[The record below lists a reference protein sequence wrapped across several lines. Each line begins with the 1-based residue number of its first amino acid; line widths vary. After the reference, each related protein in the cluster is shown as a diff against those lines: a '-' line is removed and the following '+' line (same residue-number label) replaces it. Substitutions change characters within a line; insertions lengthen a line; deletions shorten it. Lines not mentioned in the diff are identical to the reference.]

1 LAAYRVAISEFLV
14 LQAMVG
20 AKSTTSSPVKGRE
33 FYSLTCNVA
42 TKDIGKIVIY
52 PISCDSTPR

>member
-1 LAAYRVAISEFLV
+1 MSEFLV
-14 LQAMVG
+14 LQAMVS